1 MLNMTLGVIL
11 SDRPDRRPGMTSKDM
26 DSMVRMTYKFSHK
39 LDLRPIRAALLSV
52 VCIGLASCGTTTA
65 MNQSS
70 KRSKEY
76 FPESKYGVKASPRVA
91 SGAAIPKGGGRYMV
105 GKPYQVA
112 GKWYYPKEDFG
123 YNKVGF
129 ASWYGSAFH
138 GRKTANGEVYDQ
150 QTISAAHPTFP
161 LPSYARVTNLENGS
175 SVIVRVNDRG
185 PYDSNRV
192 IDLSNKTAELLD
204 MKRKGTAK
212 VRVQYVGK
220 ARMDGHDMPYL
231 MASYVPK
238 GGRIPAFDP
247 GNNIATGV
255 MVASNDKN
263 FAPASDPVPVSA
275 NNNSAEQGKLKIP
288 AYKPSQQLALN
299 EDVDPITPNALTKVA
314 SQPAAFDAAMQ
325 MFPQLPSFGP
335 VPPER
340 PATMELASVRSISA
354 VAAYAQER
362 VETSARPF
370 DAVLHSSK
378 TLTPDAILSSF
389 HNRTKIK

>member
-1 MLNMTLGVIL
+1 MYSVVHVTQKLNKNLPRGA
-11 SDRPDRRPGMTSKDM
+11 
-26 DSMVRMTYKFSHK
+26 F
-39 LDLRPIRAALLSV
+39 RAAFFSV
-52 VCIGLASCGTTTA
+52 ICLGLASCGTTTA

-91 SGAAIPKGGGRYMV
+91 YGAAIPKGGGRYMV
-105 GKPYQVA
+105 GDPYQVA
-112 GKWYYPKEDFG
+112 GKWYYPKEDFS
-123 YNKVGF
+123 YNKVGY

-138 GRKTANGEVYDQ
+138 GRKTANGEVYDEA
-150 QTISAAHPTFP
+150 TISAAHPTFP

-185 PYDSNRV
+185 PYDSNRL

-204 MKRKGTAK
+204 VKRKGTAK

-231 MASYVPK
+231 MASYIPK
-238 GGRIPAFDP
+238 GGRVPAFNP

-255 MVASNDKN
+255 MVASNDKS
-263 FAPASDPVPVSA
+263 FAPASDPVPGVAINSSA
-275 NNNSAEQGKLKIP
+275 KQGIMKIP

-299 EDVDPITPNALTKVA
+299 EDVDPILPNALTKVSA
-314 SQPAAFDAAMQ
+314 QPAAFDAALQ
-325 MFPQLPSFGP
+325 IFPTLPYLGP
-335 VPPER
+335 IPPER
-340 PATMELASVRSISA
+340 PASMELALSDGIPTI
-354 VAAYAQER
+354 AAYAQER
-362 VETSARPF
+362 IESASRPF
-370 DAVLHSSK
+370 DAVLINSK

-389 HNRTKIK
+389 HNRTKAK